1 MQKKVTLKQA
11 EIINSAI
18 NDLNA
23 SKRAMEEKTATLAK
37 VVYMIVDETEEI
49 TSVKIENGVLFIN
62 E

>member
-1 MQKKVTLKQA
+1 MQIKVTPKQA

-23 SKRAMEEKTATLAK
+23 SKKAMEEKTATLAK
-37 VVYMIVDETEEI
+37 VVYMVVVEEEEI

>member
-1 MQKKVTLKQA
+1 MQKTLTPKQA

-18 NDLNA
+18 NELNSA
-23 SKRAMEEKTATLAK
+23 NKALEEKRATLTK

-49 TSVKIENGVLFIN
+49 TSVKIENRVLFIN